1 MFMRIEFP
9 QFMKVI
15 KLLSNFKLIV
25 GPIVIMIFLELA
37 FPYFLHKI
45 PLYLHAAIDSGLLGL
60 AQTSK
65 RSFFNLLNSA
75 QQPRHLR
82 WKNKKQKL
90 HQYGKA
96 HSRTNKASPDHP

>member
-45 PLYLHAAIDSGLLGL
+45 PLYLHAAIDSWFIGFGSNLK
-60 AQTSK
+60 TV
-65 RSFFNLLNSA
+65 FN
-75 QQPRHLR
+75 PR
-82 WKNKKQKL
+82 
-90 HQYGKA
+90 
-96 HSRTNKASPDHP
+96 

>member
-37 FPYFLHKI
+37 FPYFLHKT
-45 PLYLHAAIDSGLLGL
+45 PLYYTLPLILVYWVWLKPQNGL
-60 AQTSK
+60 
-65 RSFFNLLNSA
+65 
-75 QQPRHLR
+75 
-82 WKNKKQKL
+82 
-90 HQYGKA
+90 
-96 HSRTNKASPDHP
+96 